1 MKEVA
6 VWRHDGVSSDGHLAH
21 VFRHAAKEL
30 FGEHVE
36 EITYRALRFEPA
48 YLQLCTQER
57 CFEISQ
63 SQGVLSVPVCRMCSV
78 PDGCGVHGCSPRG
91 CSESKAS
98 TGQKGLLCV
107 PH

>member
-6 VWRHDGVSSDGHLAH
+6 VRRHDGVSSDGHLAH

-48 YLQLCTQER
+48 YPQL
-57 CFEISQ
+57 
-63 SQGVLSVPVCRMCSV
+63 VCRSDACGICAVCVLYLRSV
-78 PDGCGVHGCSPRG
+78 VYMAALWENQHQIQ
-91 CSESKAS
+91 
-98 TGQKGLLCV
+98 QKDLVLCLSIDILV
-107 PH
+107 TF

>member
-6 VWRHDGVSSDGHLAH
+6 VQRHDGVSSDGHLAH

-48 YLQLCTQER
+48 CPQHREGL
-57 CFEISQ
+57 
-63 SQGVLSVPVCRMCSV
+63 VPTDQPELGCDAGGMYAVWVVCLGMWY
-78 PDGCGVHGCSPRG
+78 
-91 CSESKAS
+91 
-98 TGQKGLLCV
+98 T
-107 PH
+107 